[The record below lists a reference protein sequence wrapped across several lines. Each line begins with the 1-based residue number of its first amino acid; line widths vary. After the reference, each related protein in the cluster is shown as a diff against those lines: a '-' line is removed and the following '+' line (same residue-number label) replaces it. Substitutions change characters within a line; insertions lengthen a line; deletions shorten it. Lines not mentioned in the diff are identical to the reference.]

1 MMQKISPAMAAY
13 ALGISPQFVRCLLQ
27 DGQDWGVAR
36 QSPNGFR
43 NNYMIYPEK
52 FKAYVGEQRYEEMMN
67 AFTK

>member
-1 MMQKISPAMAAY
+1 MMQKISPTMAAY

-43 NNYMIYPEK
+43 NNYAIYPEK
-52 FKAYVGEQRYEEMMN
+52 FKAYVGEKRYEEMMN
-67 AFTK
+67 AFAK